1 MTERDYYM
9 LDFKPV
15 TLADR
20 DWMYPIIYSENIRNA
35 DYSFTNIFAWGESFM
50 AKQAMVGGCLV
61 ICTNV
66 DGENYY
72 SCPVGADTCDN
83 SAAVVNQLMAHCGEL
98 GEKFILHSIPAAK
111 AELLEKLFPGKFEI
125 TPVRDLFDYIY
136 SAEKLA
142 SLSGKKLHSK
152 RNFINRF
159 IAENEWHVV
168 PMTTENSALWADM
181 DGEWIAEQDESSYD
195 SAFDEARAIRIA
207 MANFNELKLDGMY
220 LYIGDRPCA
229 FTVGERICRD
239 TYIVHFE
246 KADASITGA
255 YPMVN
260 REFVRMI
267 KEKYPEIEY
276 INREDDM
283 GLENLRK
290 AKLSYRPD
298 ILEEKYMAVIK

>member
-1 MTERDYYM
+1 M

-20 DWMYPIIYSENIRNA
+20 DWIYPIIYSAGIRNA

-50 AKQAMVGGCLV
+50 AKHAMTDGSLI

-66 DGENYY
+66 DGNNYY
-72 SCPVGADTCDN
+72 SCPVGTTSDTQFA
-83 SAAVVNQLMAHCGEL
+83 SVISKLISHCEDQN
-98 GEKFILHSIPAAK
+98 EPFILHAIPADK
-111 AELLEKLFPGKFEI
+111 AALLDSIFPGKFKI

-136 SAEKLA
+136 SAEKLSTLA
-142 SLSGKKLHSK
+142 GKKLHSK

-159 IAENEWHVV
+159 TAEHEWHTV
-168 PMTTENSALWADM
+168 PMTLENSTLWADM
-181 DGEWIAEQDESSYD
+181 MGEWVAERDESSYD

-207 MANFNELKLDGMY
+207 MSYFNELALDGMY

-229 FTVGERICRD
+229 FAVGERICKD

-246 KADASITGA
+246 KADASIAGT
-255 YPMVN
+255 YPMIN

-267 KEKYPEIEY
+267 REKYPEIEY

-290 AKLSYRPD
+290 AKLSYYPE
-298 ILEEKYMAVIK
+298 IIEEKYMAVIK

>member
-1 MTERDYYM
+1 M

-20 DWMYPIIYSENIRNA
+20 EWMYPIIYSENIRNA

-50 AKQAMVGGCLV
+50 ARQAMVEGCLV
-61 ICTNV
+61 ICTSVN
-66 DGENYY
+66 GRNYY
-72 SCPVGADTCDN
+72 SCPVGADTDEKLASVICRL
-83 SAAVVNQLMAHCGEL
+83 AEHCAEL
-98 GEKFILHSIPAAK
+98 GEAFTMHTIPAPK
-111 AELLEKLFPGKFEI
+111 AESIERLFPGKFEI

-136 SAEKLA
+136 SADKLA
-142 SLSGKKLHSK
+142 SLAGKKLHSK

-159 IAENEWHVV
+159 TAENQWRVV
-168 PMTTENSALWADM
+168 PMSAENISLWADL
-181 DGEWIAEQDESSYD
+181 DGEWISERDESAFD
-195 SAFDEARAIRIA
+195 SAFDEARAMRIA
-207 MANFNELKLDGMY
+207 MSHFDELKLDGAY
-220 LYIGDRPCA
+220 LYVGDRLCA

-246 KADASITGA
+246 KADASVTGA
-255 YPMVN
+255 YPMIN

-290 AKLSYRPD
+290 AKNSYYPD
-298 ILEEKYMAVIK
+298 IMEEKYMAVMK